1 MNDNT
6 KKYRRSAVSIACYV
20 VAVLMLFYVIYM
32 AGNTVSQINQ
42 YYAQYDMKAQPME
55 YVTYILQTVLEPLI
69 NAAIFFMFGY
79 VLDEVRKNIQAL
91 PIDDRFVRGGQT
103 LYGVTDAQKQG
114 LLDGFGISRM
124 QDDGGY
130 LNVKLGF
137 SGYNSVRTK
146 NYPNGQ
152 PNSVIAR
159 SVNSGT
165 SFRQRNPFVDNAVA
179 NARSQA
185 EEKMKQKFDEACG
198 DVMN

>member
-1 MNDNT
+1 MWSPMAKLKLQGLEEYENKLLELKNLS
-6 KKYRRSAVSIACYV
+6 KEMIGEAVFEGAAV
-20 VAVLMLFYVIYM
+20 VA
-32 AGNTVSQINQ
+32 
-42 YYAQYDMKAQPME
+42 
-55 YVTYILQTVLEPLI
+55 
-69 NAAIFFMFGY
+69 
-79 VLDEVRKNIQAL
+79 DEVRKNIQAL
-91 PIDDRFVRGGQT
+91 PIDDRFVRGGEA
-103 LYGVTDAQKQG
+103 LYGVSEAQKQG
-114 LLDGFGISRM
+114 LLDGFGISHM

-165 SFRQRNPFVDNAVA
+165 SFRQRNPFVDNAAA
-179 NARSQA
+179 NARSRA

>member
-1 MNDNT
+1 MAKLKLRGLEEYE
-6 KKYRRSAVSIACYV
+6 KKLLELKNLSREMIGEAIYEGAAV
-20 VAVLMLFYVIYM
+20 VA
-32 AGNTVSQINQ
+32 
-42 YYAQYDMKAQPME
+42 
-55 YVTYILQTVLEPLI
+55 
-69 NAAIFFMFGY
+69 
-79 VLDEVRKNIQAL
+79 DEVRKNIQAL
-91 PIDDRFVRGGQT
+91 PIDDRFVRNGEM
-103 LYGVTDAQKQG
+103 LYGVTEEQKAG
-114 LLDGFGISRM
+114 LLDGFGISRL

-165 SFRQRNPFVDNAVA
+165 SFRQRNPFVDSAVS

-185 EEKMKQKFDEACG
+185 EEKMKQKFDEALS